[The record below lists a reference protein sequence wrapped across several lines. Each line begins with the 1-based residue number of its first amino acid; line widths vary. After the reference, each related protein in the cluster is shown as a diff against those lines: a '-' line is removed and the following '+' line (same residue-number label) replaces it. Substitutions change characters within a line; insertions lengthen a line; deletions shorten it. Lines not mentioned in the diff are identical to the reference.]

1 MAGSQHD
8 ILITIDAAYEEYVA
22 PGDLE
27 RVARTALE
35 AEGVPS
41 AELGILITDD
51 ATVHDLNRRY
61 ADEDKPTDVLSF
73 SLREGEEFVS
83 PDDTERLGEVIISLD
98 TAKRQAEEAGRA
110 LEAEVAHLLVHGILH
125 LLGYDHAEPD
135 EERAMQAR
143 ERELLAG
150 TGVEHWLDH

>member
-1 MAGSQHD
+1 MPGPQHD
-8 ILITIDAAYEEYVA
+8 ILVTIDEAYEEYVA
-22 PGDLE
+22 PEELE
-27 RVARTALE
+27 RVARAALE
-35 AEGVPS
+35 AEGLPA

-51 ATVHDLNRRY
+51 ATIHDLNRRY
-61 ADEDKPTDVLSF
+61 ADEDKATDVLSF

-143 ERELLAG
+143 EREVLAG
-150 TGVEHWLDH
+150 G

>member
-1 MAGSQHD
+1 VAGSQHD
-8 ILITIDAAYEEYVA
+8 ILITIDEAYGEYVA

-27 RVARTALE
+27 SVARTALE
-35 AEGVPS
+35 AEGVPT

-51 ATVHDLNRRY
+51 ATIHDLNRRY
-61 ADEDKPTDVLSF
+61 ADEDKATDVLSF

-83 PDDTERLGEVIISLD
+83 PDDIVRLGEVIISLD

-150 TGVEHWLDH
+150 V

>member
-1 MAGSQHD
+1 MSGPQHD
-8 ILITIDAAYEEYVA
+8 ILITIDEVYADYVA
-22 PGDLE
+22 REQLE
-27 RVARTALE
+27 RIARAALE
-35 AEGVPS
+35 AENVPR

-61 ADEDKPTDVLSF
+61 AGEDKPTDVLSF

-83 PDDTERLGEVIISLD
+83 PNDTERLGEVIISLD
-98 TAKRQAEEAGRA
+98 TARRQAVEGSAT

-143 ERELLAG
+143 EREILAG
-150 TGVEHWLDH
+150 V

>member
-1 MAGSQHD
+1 MAGPQHD
-8 ILITIDAAYEEYVA
+8 ILITIDDAYAEYVA
-22 PGDLE
+22 AADLE
-27 RVARTALE
+27 RVARAALE
-35 AEGVPS
+35 AEAVAP

-73 SLREGEEFVS
+73 SLREGEEFVT
-83 PDDTERLGEVIISLD
+83 PDETERLGEVIISLD
-98 TAKRQAEEAGRA
+98 TAKRQAEEAGRV

-135 EERAMQAR
+135 EERAMRER

-150 TGVEHWLDH
+150 V